1 MVAKP
6 IGVLVL
12 LAAVLLGALEQHG
25 GDRAGRG
32 SLTFLCVDLHIES
45 GHGIQQALRLRG
57 QATATGRDGYPAGIH
72 HAHYAASASASIG
85 IAALAIE
92 WRRRLVL
99 GLALLRP
106 WWQKGCG

>member
-1 MVAKP
+1 MVAQP

-12 LAAVLLGALEQHG
+12 LAAVLLRALEQHG
-25 GDRAGRG
+25 RDRAGRG

-92 WRRRLVL
+92 W
-99 GLALLRP
+99 
-106 WWQKGCG
+106 

>member
-1 MVAKP
+1 MVAQP
-6 IGVLVL
+6 IGMLVL
-12 LAAVLLGALEQHG
+12 LAAVLLRALEQNG

-92 WRRRLVL
+92 W
-99 GLALLRP
+99 
-106 WWQKGCG
+106 